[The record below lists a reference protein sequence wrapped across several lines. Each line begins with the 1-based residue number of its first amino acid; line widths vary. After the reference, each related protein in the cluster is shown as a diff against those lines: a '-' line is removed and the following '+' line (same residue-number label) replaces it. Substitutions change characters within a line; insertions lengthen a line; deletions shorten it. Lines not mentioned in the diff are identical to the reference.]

1 MRIVLLGP
9 PGAGKG
15 SLASLYEARLGIAHI
30 STGDIFR
37 QEIARRSALGRRVQ
51 RYVTSGRLVSDA
63 LVVEIMA
70 GRLDR
75 RTLATGFVLDGF
87 PRTQRQAAGLDRVLK
102 RARAP
107 LDGAVYLTSPM
118 PVLIRRLSGRRVCA
132 HCGANYHIRT
142 MRPRR
147 PWRCDRC
154 QGPLIVRNDDRPA
167 TIKKRLA
174 VDQQAARPLVRYYHH
189 RRLLH
194 RVSGAGPIEAVF
206 SRTVK
211 LFQRQ
216 GWLPPPVCP
225 ATRRGQSSNQHD
237 HGPPSAARGQVVG

>member
-15 SLASLYEARLGIAHI
+15 SLASLYEARLGMAHL

-37 QEIARRSALGRRVQ
+37 REIARHSALGRRVQ
-51 RYVTSGRLVSDA
+51 RYVTSGRLVSDE
-63 LVVEIMA
+63 LVVKIMA

-102 RARAP
+102 RGGAP

-118 PVLIRRLSGRRVCA
+118 TVLIRRLSGRRVCA
-132 HCGANYHIRT
+132 RCGANYHIRT

-147 PWRCDRC
+147 PGRCDRC
-154 QGPLIVRNDDRPA
+154 QGPLIVRNDDQPS

-174 VDQQAARPLVRYYHH
+174 VDRQAATPLVRYYHH

-194 RVSGAGPIEAVF
+194 PVSGAGPIEAVF

-216 GWLPPPVCP
+216 GWLE
-225 ATRRGQSSNQHD
+225 Q
-237 HGPPSAARGQVVG
+237 